1 MDKFKIYNCHYCEK
15 SFNYKKT
22 LKNHTANVH
31 GVNIGHHI
39 CKFCGKSFSKEHDLI
54 IHKCLQTLNP
64 KIPSS
69 KNNSNSKP
77 ETLPNIKKIINKE
90 KENLSDSSSS
100 EKTKMDNFEN
110 KSMYEDYQCNLCETK
125 NQWCCFVF
133 KDRESLRLFA
143 GEGALVL
150 QGFPVAKVS
159 DFSV

>member
-1 MDKFKIYNCHYCEK
+1 MGIVYKGRSKTILGKMDKFKIYNCHYCEK

-39 CKFCGKSFSKEHDLI
+39 CKFCGKSFSKEHELI

-77 ETLPNIKKIINKE
+77 ETLPNIKNIINTE
-90 KENLSDSSSS
+90 KENLSDSSASAS
-100 EKTKMDNFEN
+100 EKTRMENFEN
-110 KSMYEDYQCNLCETK
+110 KSMHEDYQCNL
-125 NQWCCFVF
+125 
-133 KDRESLRLFA
+133 
-143 GEGALVL
+143 
-150 QGFPVAKVS
+150 
-159 DFSV
+159 